1 VLAVLSF
8 SLSIRKVLAMQQY
21 CRQHTGRLALMLLV
35 AGVAGWLGSAR
46 PSLAQEDADGTW
58 LPLTIIY
65 TSDIKGKIE
74 PCG

>member
-1 VLAVLSF
+1 MQQYRRPIAGRLAVL
-8 SLSIRKVLAMQQY
+8 
-21 CRQHTGRLALMLLV
+21 LLV
-35 AGVAGWLGSAR
+35 MGAAGLFGSAR
-46 PSLAQEDADGTW
+46 PSLAQEDADGAW

>member
-1 VLAVLSF
+1 
-8 SLSIRKVLAMQQY
+8 MQQY
-21 CRQHTGRLALMLLV
+21 RRPLAGRLALVLLI
-35 AGVAGWLGSAR
+35 AGTAGLLGSAR

-58 LPLTIIY
+58 LPLTVIY